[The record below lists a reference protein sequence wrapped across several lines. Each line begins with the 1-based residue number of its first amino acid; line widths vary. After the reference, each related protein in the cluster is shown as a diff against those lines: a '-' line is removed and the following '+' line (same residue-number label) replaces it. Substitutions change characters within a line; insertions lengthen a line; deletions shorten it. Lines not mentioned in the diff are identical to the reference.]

1 MTFPFPIMGNQEC
14 TPVSTLIDR
23 TAGSISGDMTG
34 GAGLT
39 AAFDGTTSQTGAQGA
54 RKASLTGSAYI
65 GKDWG
70 SGVVHNLTGWKIWGS
85 TNEAYTSHLTPT
97 ITVKLYGSNSGI
109 ESSGVELDSQTFA
122 DSATGP
128 AAKSYLSGV
137 TAGDYRYHWI
147 KFTGAGHEWRIA
159 ELQFFEDVC

>member
-70 SGVVHNLTGWKIWGS
+70 SGV
-85 TNEAYTSHLTPT
+85 
-97 ITVKLYGSNSGI
+97 
-109 ESSGVELDSQTFA
+109 ELDSQTFA